1 MTVLETTNIFQK
13 IAISTGLPSLAVEA
27 GFLLIVMLLISVV
40 ILVVLAIL
48 KIKKEM
54 LKLSKTATY
63 IANLLRQE
71 AADRK
76 VSMGYYEFK
85 PDEWMEG
92 TRHLVVEMLQQGK
105 SYNEILEKVDVTKA
119 YISEVELWAKKEG
132 FIQVEH

>member
-1 MTVLETTNIFQK
+1 
-13 IAISTGLPSLAVEA
+13 
-27 GFLLIVMLLISVV
+27 MLLISVV
-40 ILVVLAIL
+40 ILVVLATL

-63 IANLLRQE
+63 IANLLRQG

-76 VSMGYYEFK
+76 ISMGYYEFK
-85 PDEWMEG
+85 PHEWMEG

-105 SYNEILEKVDVTKA
+105 SYNEILEKVDVTEA

-132 FIQVEH
+132 LFK